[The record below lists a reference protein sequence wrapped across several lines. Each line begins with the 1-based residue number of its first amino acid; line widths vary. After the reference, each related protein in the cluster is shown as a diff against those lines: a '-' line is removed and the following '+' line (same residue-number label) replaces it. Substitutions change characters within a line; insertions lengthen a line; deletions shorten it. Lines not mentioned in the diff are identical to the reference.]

1 MHPGTDGTH
10 VSDNRKWLGAKGR
23 ANIRRCRFL
32 LDTFQNKLGPG
43 LLFAASAVGTSHLVQ
58 STRAGGDYGFSLV
71 WLIILA
77 CLIKY
82 PAFVFGAEYAAA
94 TRKTLIDSYE
104 QQGRWVMV
112 VYALTLPIDM
122 FIATAAVSL
131 VCAGIFKHIFAI
143 NLGDIS
149 VTSILLVCCAVLLLT
164 GKYRVFESITKLFV
178 VLFSILVLVA
188 SALVLPELNWSGD
201 RLLRPLTLERQDSLF
216 YVALAGW
223 MPTAIAASVFQSIWV
238 CEKSKDLGR
247 PLTRAEA
254 RFDFNVGYFSTM
266 FLALCFVLLGT
277 ALLFRSNVPVAAGA
291 SGFAAQLIDIFTQA
305 IGGWA
310 YPVIGLTTMFVM
322 ISTVLTLLDAC
333 PRAAATIINRLRTG
347 PGGTPAPIQAG
358 QYLLLSVIQVSGS
371 ILFLL
376 MFLNSFKAFID
387 LATSIAFL
395 SAPVIAFF
403 NHRAMFGASVP
414 ADQQPGAFM
423 KSWSIGGIILLS
435 AFALW
440 FLGLRL
446 WWWGKPGF
454 LSAVAC
460 SGCN

>member
-1 MHPGTDGTH
+1 M
-10 VSDNRKWLGAKGR
+10 
-23 ANIRRCRFL
+23 
-32 LDTFQNKLGPG
+32 
-43 LLFAASAVGTSHLVQ
+43 Q

-94 TRKTLIDSYE
+94 TRKTLIDGYE
-104 QQGRWVMV
+104 QQGRWVLV

-131 VCAGIFKHIFAI
+131 VSAGIFKYIFAI

-149 VTSILLVCCAVLLLT
+149 VTSILLVCCAVLLIT
-164 GKYRVFESITKLFV
+164 GKYRVFERITKLFV

-188 SALVLPELNWSGD
+188 SALVLPELNWSDD

-223 MPTAIAASVFQSIWV
+223 MPTAIATAVFQSIWV
-238 CEKSKDLGR
+238 CEKSKALGR
-247 PLTRAEA
+247 PVTRAEA

-277 ALLFRSNVPVAAGA
+277 ALLFRSNVPVAAGS
-291 SGFAAQLIDIFTQA
+291 SGFARQLIDIFTQA

-310 YPVIGLTTMFVM
+310 YPVIGLTTLFVM
-322 ISTVLTLLDAC
+322 VSTMLTLLDAC
-333 PRAAATIINRLRTG
+333 PRAAATVINRLRAG

-358 QYLLLSVIQVSGS
+358 QHLLLSVIQVGGS

-414 ADQQPGAFM
+414 ADQRPGAFM
-423 KSWSIGGIILLS
+423 KTWSIGGIVLLS

-440 FLGLRL
+440 FLNLRF
-446 WWWGKPGF
+446 W
-454 LSAVAC
+454 
-460 SGCN
+460 